1 MPCGAVG
8 RVVAEVPV
16 SLVSRLTAD
25 PERVSDLGPR
35 RTPIPGAGNEH
46 FELILGDAHGIDLT
60 AGLDQG
66 VGLVALGAFHTR
78 QDILTASL
86 GPRWGSRH
94 QG

>member
-35 RTPIPGAGNEH
+35 RTPKPGAGNEH

-78 QDILTASL
+78 QDVLT
-86 GPRWGSRH
+86 GSGQSGWRDTVE
-94 QG
+94 